1 MGSGGLVAD
10 RSAEVGVA
18 VEGVSVGVSKDG
30 PGVAVG
36 TAETVVGGTGG
47 GEDVVGLGVVGLGA
61 RSPQATV
68 TEALAKNN
76 NAASRLRTM
85 RSVRM

>member
-10 RSAEVGVA
+10 RSVEVGVD

-30 PGVAVG
+30 PGVAIG

-47 GEDVVGLGVVGLGA
+47 GEDVVGLGVGLGA